1 MAIGGVLI
9 AIGMGVLSNGTLFE
23 DNTHISEA
31 GAVLVVIG
39 TTVMGWTILRRGTL
53 QLKET
58 VWGVRLTDMLTAWN
72 DPIIRL
78 TIRQRGVAL
87 VLVSVLGLFFELA
100 MIRLLGDEIKVFS
113 FLKNVVLIGAFLGLG
128 LGFFL
133 ARQRVDWRRYSFQ
146 EQRC

>member
-1 MAIGGVLI
+1 MNPKQQSRSKFSGVRIVLAILALLTMAIGGVLI

-58 VWGVRLTDMLTAWN
+58 
-72 DPIIRL
+72 
-78 TIRQRGVAL
+78 
-87 VLVSVLGLFFELA
+87 
-100 MIRLLGDEIKVFS
+100 
-113 FLKNVVLIGAFLGLG
+113 GLG
-128 LGFFL
+128 C
-133 ARQRVDWRRYSFQ
+133 ATNRYADCV
-146 EQRC
+146 E